1 MLRPILFAIALVAPG
16 FAAAQSTAPSVADHE
31 NWSVFTVAEPKQCFI
46 ASRAAETTV
55 TRNGQPSTARRGEP
69 VLHVT
74 HTPGGSDDVVSAF
87 FGFPPD
93 PVQSIELR
101 IGSDTFTL
109 LAGKDSLS
117 EWGWSQPGD
126 DANAVSAL
134 RAGNVATV
142 TTLSRTGKT
151 IVDSYSLKG
160 FTAALEDARARCAG

>member
-1 MLRPILFAIALVAPG
+1 MLRGVLFALALAVPGWAVA
-16 FAAAQSTAPSVADHE
+16 QTAPSVADHE

-55 TRNGQPSTARRGEP
+55 TRNGQPSTAKRGEP

-74 HTPGGSDDVVSAF
+74 HTPSAGADDVVSAF

-101 IGSDTFTL
+101 IGSDSFTL
-109 LAGKDSLS
+109 LAGKDGLA